1 MILEFATFPVKA
13 ETNTEFER
21 RIAMKTEKIDWK
33 ESTCPICGKKFIP
46 APEHAYRR
54 RVRTS
59 LRYICSYHCVLEYDK
74 NKIDRRYARSSKSLR
89 SVKAD
94 APEAL

>member
-1 MILEFATFPVKA
+1 M
-13 ETNTEFER
+13 R
-21 RIAMKTEKIDWK
+21 TEKIDWK

-46 APEHAYRR
+46 APEHVYRR

-74 NKIDRRYARSSKSLR
+74 NKIDRRYARSSAWGGSGFLHLNQKNSRL
-89 SVKAD
+89 
-94 APEAL
+94 

>member
-1 MILEFATFPVKA
+1 
-13 ETNTEFER
+13 
-21 RIAMKTEKIDWK
+21 MKTEKIDWK

-46 APEHAYRR
+46 APEHVYRR

-74 NKIDRRYARSSKSLR
+74 NKIDRNKKVRYKNESISS
-89 SVKAD
+89 V
-94 APEAL
+94 

>member
-1 MILEFATFPVKA
+1 
-13 ETNTEFER
+13 
-21 RIAMKTEKIDWK
+21 MKTEKIDWK

-74 NKIDRRYARSSKSLR
+74 NKIDR
-89 SVKAD
+89 
-94 APEAL
+94 

>member
-1 MILEFATFPVKA
+1 
-13 ETNTEFER
+13 
-21 RIAMKTEKIDWK
+21 MKTEKIDWK

-46 APEHAYRR
+46 APEHVYRR

-74 NKIDRRYARSSKSLR
+74 NKIDRNEKVRYKNESISS
-89 SVKAD
+89 V
-94 APEAL
+94 

>member
-1 MILEFATFPVKA
+1 
-13 ETNTEFER
+13 
-21 RIAMKTEKIDWK
+21 MKTEKIDWK

-46 APEHAYRR
+46 APEHVYRR

-74 NKIDRRYARSSKSLR
+74 NKLSVSESKKLPP
-89 SVKAD
+89 A
-94 APEAL
+94 EAGGNGEEHYETHKE

>member
-1 MILEFATFPVKA
+1 
-13 ETNTEFER
+13 
-21 RIAMKTEKIDWK
+21 MKTEKIDWK

-59 LRYICSYHCVLEYDK
+59 LRYICSYHCVLEYDR

-94 APEAL
+94 APEDVRKEDEGK

>member
-1 MILEFATFPVKA
+1 
-13 ETNTEFER
+13 
-21 RIAMKTEKIDWK
+21 MKTEKIDWK

-59 LRYICSYHCVLEYDK
+59 LRYICSYHCVLEYDR
-74 NKIDRRYARSSKSLR
+74 NKIDRIFPMK
-89 SVKAD
+89 KKKNKGID
-94 APEAL
+94 CHDD